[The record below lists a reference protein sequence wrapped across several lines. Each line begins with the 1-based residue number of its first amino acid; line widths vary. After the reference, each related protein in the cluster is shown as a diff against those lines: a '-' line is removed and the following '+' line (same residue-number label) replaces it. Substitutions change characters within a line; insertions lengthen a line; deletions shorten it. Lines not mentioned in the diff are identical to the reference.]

1 MEYIS
6 MDLADIII
14 IIIVARLGMDYV
26 MNHISLIL
34 FIFL

>member
-1 MEYIS
+1 

-26 MNHISLIL
+26 MSHIYLIL